1 MLLLAVSVF
10 AGAGTIHY
18 QTPMLGAF
26 AAEFHA
32 DAAAVGWVATL
43 TFGGFLAG
51 TFFLV
56 PLGDRFDKRR
66 LILIEL
72 AVLIVA
78 LFVVASAPTLP
89 ALVAASLVV
98 GITSGFAQL
107 VIPLTAE
114 LAPPEKRGRVMGT
127 LLACLFLGILFG
139 RLAGGLI
146 AQFLGWRWTYV
157 AAAAMLAALAP
168 ALVLWLPAM
177 PSKTRLGYARLIG
190 SLFGFLRE
198 NATLRRASTIQFLL
212 GISYG
217 GFWAT
222 VAPMML
228 ALHGFGPAQT
238 GLLAIPGAAGIL
250 VSQPAGRWTD
260 RRGAFPI
267 VTAGV
272 CLVLAAYVV
281 LAFAP
286 LAVGFVI
293 AGAVLL
299 DSGLR
304 SAIVANQTLI
314 TAVAPDARSRFN
326 TVFGAHIWGGNAVGA
341 FLASTA
347 LAHWGWIAVCAIAV
361 SASCLALLV
370 QWRTRRAQRS
380 P

>member
-1 MLLLAVSVF
+1 MILLTVSVF

-18 QTPMLGAF
+18 QTPMLAAF
-26 AAEFHA
+26 AADFHA

-56 PLGDRFDKRR
+56 PLGDRYDKRT

-72 AVLIVA
+72 GVLIVA
-78 LFVVASAPTLP
+78 LLVMASAPTLP
-89 ALVAASLVV
+89 ALVAAALVV

-114 LAPPEKRGRVMGT
+114 LAPPEKRGRVMGA

-168 ALVLWLPAM
+168 ALLLWLPSM
-177 PSKTRLGYARLIG
+177 PARTQLGYARLIG
-190 SLFGFLRE
+190 SLFGYLRD

-238 GLLAIPGAAGIL
+238 GFLAIPGAAGIL
-250 VSQPAGRWTD
+250 ISQPAGRWSD

-272 CLVLAAYVV
+272 CLVLAAFVV

-286 LAVGFVI
+286 VAVAAVI

-314 TAVAPDARSRFN
+314 TAVAPEARSRFN

-347 LAHWGWIAVCAIAV
+347 LAHWGWTSVCVIAV
-361 SASCLALLV
+361 SASCVALAL
-370 QWRTRRAQRS
+370 QWRTRRAQRAS
-380 P
+380 